1 MVTSRYK
8 MNVLTNAVSHA
19 ISLIIKMRFL
29 HLLYDWTM
37 QLANNPRAIWLL
49 GFVSFIEAIFF
60 PIPPDVLLIPM
71 ILANIKRA
79 WLYAFVTTI
88 TSVMGGLVGYAIGY
102 LAYEQIA
109 EPLLLS
115 LGKQAAMS
123 LFSSS
128 INENGFLIVLTAG
141 ISPIP
146 FKVVSVMSGFTQMPV
161 FVFLLSALLGRAT
174 RFFVVATLLKY
185 YGEAIKSFIET
196 YLGWLFLVF
205 IAFIVLGTMVLD
217 FL

>member
-1 MVTSRYK
+1 

-88 TSVMGGLVGYAIGY
+88 TSVIGGLVGYAIGY

-115 LGKQAAMS
+115 LGKQAAMN
-123 LFSSS
+123 LFSIS

-185 YGEAIKSFIET
+185 YGETIKSFIET

>member
-1 MVTSRYK
+1 MK
-8 MNVLTNAVSHA
+8 VLTNAVSHA

-29 HLLYDWTM
+29 HLLYNWTM

-71 ILANIKRA
+71 ILANIKKA

-88 TSVMGGLVGYAIGY
+88 TSVIGGLVGYAIGY

-115 LGKQAAMS
+115 LGKQSAMS
-123 LFSSS
+123 LFSNS
-128 INENGFLIVLTAG
+128 INENAFLIVLTAG

-146 FKVVSVMSGFTQMPV
+146 FKVVSVMSGFTQMPI
-161 FVFLLSALLGRAT
+161 FVFLLSALLGSAT

-185 YGEAIKSFIET
+185 YGETIKSFIET
-196 YLGWLFLVF
+196 YLGWLFLFF
-205 IAFIVLGTMVLD
+205 IALIVLGTVGLD

>member
-1 MVTSRYK
+1 

-88 TSVMGGLVGYAIGY
+88 TSVIGGLVGYAIGY

-205 IAFIVLGTMVLD
+205 IVFIVLGTMVLD

>member
-1 MVTSRYK
+1 
-8 MNVLTNAVSHA
+8 
-19 ISLIIKMRFL
+19 MRFL

-88 TSVMGGLVGYAIGY
+88 TSVIGGLVGYAIGY

-123 LFSSS
+123 LFSNS

-185 YGEAIKSFIET
+185 YGETIKNFIET

-205 IAFIVLGTMVLD
+205 IAFIVLGTMSLD

>member
-1 MVTSRYK
+1 
-8 MNVLTNAVSHA
+8 
-19 ISLIIKMRFL
+19 MRFIRS
-29 HLLYDWTM
+29 LYNWTM
-37 QLANNPRAIWLL
+37 EFANNPRAIWLL

-88 TSVMGGLVGYAIGY
+88 MSVLGGLVGYAIGL
-102 LAYEQIA
+102 LAYAQIA
-109 EPLLLS
+109 EPLLIG
-115 LGKQAAMS
+115 LGKQSAIN
-123 LFSSS
+123 LFSES

-146 FKVVSVMSGFTQMPV
+146 FKVVSVMSGFTQMPLY
-161 FVFLLSALLGRAT
+161 VFLASALLGRAT
-174 RFFVVATLLKY
+174 RFFVVATLLRR
-185 YGEAIKSFIET
+185 YGEPIKGFIES
-196 YLGWLFLVF
+196 YLGWLFLLF
-205 IAFIVLGTMVLD
+205 MALILAGTLGLE

>member
-1 MVTSRYK
+1 MK
-8 MNVLTNAVSHA
+8 VLTNAVSHA

-88 TSVMGGLVGYAIGY
+88 TSVIGGLVGYAIGY

-115 LGKQAAMS
+115 LGKQAAMN
-123 LFSSS
+123 LFSIS

-146 FKVVSVMSGFTQMPV
+146 FKVVSVMSGLTQMPV

-217 FL
+217 FF

>member
-1 MVTSRYK
+1 MK
-8 MNVLTNAVSHA
+8 VLTNAVSRA
-19 ISLIIKMRFL
+19 ISLMIKMRFL
-29 HLLYDWTM
+29 HLLYNWTM

-79 WLYAFVTTI
+79 WLYALVTTI
-88 TSVMGGLVGYAIGY
+88 TSVIGGLAGYAIGY

-141 ISPIP
+141 VSPIP

-185 YGEAIKSFIET
+185 YGETIKSFIET
-196 YLGWLFLVF
+196 YLGWLFLFF
-205 IAFIVLGTMVLD
+205 IALIVLGTVGLD

>member
-1 MVTSRYK
+1 

-88 TSVMGGLVGYAIGY
+88 SSVIGGLVGYAIGY

-185 YGEAIKSFIET
+185 YGETIQSFIET
-196 YLGWLFLVF
+196 YLGWLFLFF
-205 IAFIVLGTMVLD
+205 IALIVLGTMVLD

>member
-1 MVTSRYK
+1 

-88 TSVMGGLVGYAIGY
+88 TSVIGGLVGYAIGY

-115 LGKQAAMS
+115 LGKQTAMS

-141 ISPIP
+141 VSPIP

-185 YGEAIKSFIET
+185 YGETIKSFIET

-205 IAFIVLGTMVLD
+205 IAFIVFGTMALD

>member
-1 MVTSRYK
+1 MK
-8 MNVLTNAVSHA
+8 VLTNAVSHA

-29 HLLYDWTM
+29 HLLYNWTM

-115 LGKQAAMS
+115 LGKQAAMN
-123 LFSSS
+123 LFSIS

-146 FKVVSVMSGFTQMPV
+146 FKVVSVMSGFTQMPL
-161 FVFLLSALLGRAT
+161 FVFILSALLGRAT

-205 IAFIVLGTMVLD
+205 IAFIVFGTMVLD

>member
-1 MVTSRYK
+1 

>member
-1 MVTSRYK
+1 

-88 TSVMGGLVGYAIGY
+88 TSVIGGLVGYAIGY

-185 YGEAIKSFIET
+185 YGETIKSFIET

>member
-1 MVTSRYK
+1 

-123 LFSSS
+123 LFSNS

-205 IAFIVLGTMVLD
+205 IAFIVLGTMSLD

>member
-1 MVTSRYK
+1 

-29 HLLYDWTM
+29 HFLYDWTM

-88 TSVMGGLVGYAIGY
+88 TSVIGGLVGYAIGY

-205 IAFIVLGTMVLD
+205 IAFIVLGTMSLD

>member
-1 MVTSRYK
+1 MK
-8 MNVLTNAVSHA
+8 VLTNAVSHA
-19 ISLIIKMRFL
+19 ISLLNKMRFI
-29 HLLYDWTM
+29 HLLYNWTM

-88 TSVMGGLVGYAIGY
+88 TSVVGGLVGYAIGY

-146 FKVVSVMSGFTQMPV
+146 FKVVSVMSGFTQMPL

-185 YGEAIKSFIET
+185 YGETIKSFIET
-196 YLGWLFLVF
+196 YLGWIFLFF
-205 IAFIVLGTMVLD
+205 IAFIVFGTMVLD